1 MILIVIISFMVSCS
15 YSMENLPQGEL
26 LNSFDSPNGTYTVN
40 IYLCNGG
47 ATVDYAVRG
56 ELKNN
61 IDGSQHNIYWNYHE
75 DHAEVEWIDDETV
88 IINGIQLNVLT
99 EIYDFRNH

>member
-1 MILIVIISFMVSCS
+1 M
-15 YSMENLPQGEL
+15 
-26 LNSFDSPNGTYTVN
+26 D
-40 IYLCNGG
+40 
-47 ATVDYAVRG
+47 
-56 ELKNN
+56 
-61 IDGSQHNIYWNYHE
+61 HNIYWNYHE